1 MNILLDT
8 HVFLWSLFAP
18 EKLSRAAVREIK
30 SSNNDVAV
38 SVVTF
43 WEISLQYA
51 LGKLKLTG
59 VKPEELPDFTGQMN
73 IDILPITA
81 AEASSFHKLPRLSH
95 KDPFDRIIIWQA
107 IQRKMTLI
115 SKDRDFETYRKFG
128 LKLFGELAGRS

>member
-1 MNILLDT
+1 MNLLLDT
-8 HVFLWSLFAP
+8 RGFLWSLFTP
-18 EKLSRAAVREIK
+18 DKLSEAAIHEIK
-30 SSNNDVAV
+30 SPDNDVAV

-43 WEISLQYA
+43 WEISLKYA

-73 IDILPITA
+73 IDILPIPA
-81 AEASSFHKLPRLSH
+81 AEASRFHKLPRLSH